1 MYLGLKKEQKMTWT
15 ESIKAY
21 LKRHS
26 PSTAAMYGRGLARF
40 RNWYVDRYEEEP
52 DPELLTDEELRQ
64 WQYHLYEECKLAAA
78 TVNWHLSTVRGLAR
92 SCGNKL
98 NTSDIKQVQPPIET
112 LTARDLGRLI
122 KTVDGDRWTDKRN
135 VAMVCAMA
143 RAGLRVGEVV
153 GLDKEDVTLR
163 DRDLFLRQAVQLV
176 HQRVDLGVGG
186 VDLALAQPLVEGF
199 SPDLAGL
206 PNLRSLTRY

>member
-1 MYLGLKKEQKMTWT
+1 MTWS
-15 ESIKAY
+15 ESIEAY
-21 LKRHS
+21 LRQHAA
-26 PSTAAMYGRGLARF
+26 STAAMYSRGLARF
-40 RNWYVDRYEEEP
+40 REWYIGHYEEEP
-52 DPELLTDEELRQ
+52 DPELLTDEELRR
-64 WQYHLYEECKLAAA
+64 WQHHLYEERKLAAA
-78 TVNWHLSTVRGLAR
+78 TVNWHLTAVRGLAG
-92 SCGNKL
+92 SCDNRL
-98 NTSDIKQVQPPIET
+98 NTSSVKRVQPPIET

-122 KTVDGDRWTDKRN
+122 KAVDGDGWTNKRN
-135 VAMVCAMA
+135 VAMIAVMA

-153 GLDKEDVTLR
+153 GLDTEDVTLR